1 MKKILKN
8 ILAMGLVALT
18 GAAVL
23 GCGAKEEA
31 SENIDSLAAIKE
43 KGKLVVG
50 LSADY
55 APYEFHILDENGEDQ
70 IVGFDVKIAEEIAK
84 DMGVELEIKDMEFG
98 SLITAIPS
106 GKIDL
111 IISGMTPDE
120 DRKKAVDFSDIYYT
134 AEQGIIVRAEDK
146 DKYKNFEDLTGLK
159 VGAQMGSIQADL
171 AQDNIKDAEVQLLSS
186 VSDLVLGLKNGKIEA
201 LVVEIPVAEMIVKNN
216 PELFLSEETVK
227 DEEGGSAIAMKKD
240 SPELREQ
247 VNASIKRILE
257 EELLDE
263 FIIEA
268 NELATKEVKAE

>member
-1 MKKILKN
+1 MKKKLKN

-18 GAAVL
+18 GVAVL

-55 APYEFHILDENGEDQ
+55 APYEFHILDENGKDQ

-84 DMGVELEIKDMEFG
+84 DMGVELEIKDMKFDT
-98 SLITAIPS
+98 LVAAIPA
-106 GKIDL
+106 GKVDL
-111 IISGMTPDE
+111 VISGMTPDAK
-120 DRKKAVDFSDIYYT
+120 RKEAVDFSDIYYV
-134 AEQGIIVRAEDK
+134 AEQGILVRAEDK
-146 DKYKNFEDLTGLK
+146 DKYKNFEDLAGLK
-159 VGAQMGSIQADL
+159 VGAQMGTIQADL
-171 AQDNIKDAEVQLLSS
+171 AKDNIKDVELQLLSN
-186 VSDLVLGLKNGKIEA
+186 VNDLTLALKAGKMEA
-201 LVVEIPVAEMIVKNN
+201 LVVEVPVAEMIVKNN

-227 DEEGGSAIAMKKD
+227 DEEGGSAIAMKKN
-240 SPELREQ
+240 SPELAEQ
-247 VNASIKRILE
+247 VNASIKRIVDE
-257 EELLDE
+257 GLLDE

>member
-1 MKKILKN
+1 MKKTLRN
-8 ILAMGLVALT
+8 ILAISMVALT
-18 GAAVL
+18 GVVTL
-23 GCGAKEEA
+23 GCGSKTKADV
-31 SENIDSLAAIKE
+31 DSLAAIKE

-55 APYEFHILDENGEDQ
+55 SPYEFHMLDENGEDK

-98 SLITAIPS
+98 TLITTIPN

-120 DRKKAVDFSDIYYT
+120 ERQKAVDFSDIYYI

-146 DKYKNFEDLTGLK
+146 DKYKNFEDLEGLK
-159 VGAQMGSIQADL
+159 VGAQMGSIQAGL
-171 AQDNIKDAEVQLLSS
+171 VQDNIKDVEAQLLTR
-186 VSDLVLGLKNGKIEA
+186 VSDLVLGLKSGKMEA
-201 LVVEIPVAEMIVKNN
+201 LVVEVPVAEMIVKNN
-216 PELFLSEETVK
+216 PELFISEETVK

-240 SPELREQ
+240 SPELAAQ
-247 VNASIKRILE
+247 VNSTIKRIKE
-257 EELLDE
+257 EGLLDK

>member
-1 MKKILKN
+1 MKKGLKN
-8 ILAMGLVALT
+8 LLAIGLVALT

-23 GCGAKEEA
+23 GCGAKGEA
-31 SENIDSLAAIKE
+31 TENVDSLAAIKE

-55 APYEFHILDENGEDQ
+55 APYEFHILDENGKDQ

-84 DMGVELEIKDMEFG
+84 DMGVELEIKDMQFG
-98 SLITAIPS
+98 TLISAVPT

-111 IISGMTPDE
+111 IISAMTPDAE
-120 DRKKAVDFSDIYYT
+120 RREAVDFSDIYYV
-134 AEQGIIVRAEDK
+134 AEQGIVVRAEDK

-159 VGAQMGSIQADL
+159 VGAQMGTIQADL
-171 AQDNIKDAEVQLLSS
+171 AKDNIKDVELQLLTG
-186 VSDLVLGLKNGKIEA
+186 VNDLILGLKSGKMEA
-201 LVVEIPVAEMIVKNN
+201 LIVEVPVAEMIVKNN
-216 PELFLSEETVK
+216 PELFLSEETIK

-240 SPELREQ
+240 SPELAEQ
-247 VNASIKRILE
+247 VNKSIKRILDE
-257 EELLDE
+257 GLLDD